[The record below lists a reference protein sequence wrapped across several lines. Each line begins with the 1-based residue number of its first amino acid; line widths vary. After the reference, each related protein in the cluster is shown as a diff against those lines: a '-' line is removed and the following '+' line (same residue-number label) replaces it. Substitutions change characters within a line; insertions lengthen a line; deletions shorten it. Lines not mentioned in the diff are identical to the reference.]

1 MKVVRYSVLAVLAL
15 AACLDNEQDENSA
28 AQATT
33 FIALDRDFV
42 GFETWQSFDLG
53 ETIVEGLPYGRR
65 VLYVSAMPPAG
76 ASEFP
81 IGTKLVKVFEDP
93 ELPRDQWDIYAM
105 VKRGGGFN
113 GNGAVNWE
121 WFELVRDSAGQPSAE
136 WRGTEPRQAAT
147 TAVSSPPTPHR
158 IVTHATRPADRTT
171 SSTVRL
177 CSCTSGVVDR

>member
-136 WRGTEPRQAAT
+136 WRGTEPPAGRNYRCLLTTNASPDCNACHAASRSNDFVNS
-147 TAVSSPPTPHR
+147 APLQLH
-158 IVTHATRPADRTT
+158 
-171 SSTVRL
+171 
-177 CSCTSGVVDR
+177 